1 MLCVPYEIK
10 DSLVP
15 GAGKGLFS
23 QAAIE
28 AGRVITA
35 PTAIDRTIPFQ
46 ELQQDEDHP
55 HADCSIRWFEDHC
68 TIAPDWP
75 DECYVNHSFT
85 PNGLWHLG
93 FIFALRAIEL
103 GEEITVDY
111 RFLVGPGVRMP
122 FLDSLTGQ
130 PIIGFSWEES
140 LLRSSEA
147 VYQVARSVSKKTT
160 LASIRGSRKAAGAKP
175 GQAEVSPVQEDSM
188 PVQARSSAGQGKKSR
203 VDVT

>member
-46 ELQQDEDHP
+46 ELEQDDDHP

-93 FIFALRAIEL
+93 FIFALRAIEP

-111 RFLVGPGVRMP
+111 RFLVGPGIRMP

-147 VYQVARSVSKKTT
+147 VYQVARSVSRKKG
-160 LASIRGSRKAAGAKP
+160 ADAAIRNAPKVAGSR
-175 GQAEVSPVQEDSM
+175 S
-188 PVQARSSAGQGKKSR
+188 GQGRKNR
-203 VDVT
+203 VDVV